1 MLYLLELFDEHL
13 VRLLGVEPELG
24 SVGDGGDD
32 YGLVKEAEVG
42 GGDACDS
49 VAEDAR
55 QWRVCVC
62 VFLLYSVQLGGQ
74 RSLLSTTALMVYLAH
89 S

>member
-62 VFLLYSVQLGGQ
+62 VCFYYTPFSLVARGVCYLLQ
-74 RSLLSTTALMVYLAH
+74 RLWSI
-89 S
+89 